1 MPRIILLAVTMLL
14 TVFTP
19 IHFAVAG
26 EGSVYDFSWL
36 DKDKEVYV
44 LQNRKFRKAGS
55 PFITIGSGITTSGN
69 FVDSYYFQG
78 RAGFFFT
85 EEWGFEGIYT
95 KANGSENEAY
105 ESVQNING
113 TGSGVSAFRRIVDNY
128 YGVAV
133 LWSPFYGKIN
143 TFNSILYL
151 DWIIG
156 AGVGQLTESNN
167 KTAVQTQ
174 LPHADETETHVGA
187 FWETTL
193 KFWVSQN
200 WSVNFDIVGF
210 HYQADK
216 ALNIKD
222 ENSKA
227 YYSNYD
233 LGLSLSY
240 NF

>member
-1 MPRIILLAVTMLL
+1 MPKIILLVVTVLL

-19 IHFAVAG
+19 VHFAVAG

-44 LQNRKFRKAGS
+44 LQNRKYRKAGS
-55 PFITIGSGITTSGN
+55 PFITIGSGMTASGS

-78 RAGFFFT
+78 RAGFFFS

-95 KANGSENEAY
+95 LANGEENEAA
-105 ESVQNING
+105 ESVRN
-113 TGSGVSAFRRIVDNY
+113 TGSSGSTPFRRIVENY
-128 YGVAV
+128 YGVAL

-143 TFNSILYL
+143 TFNSILYV

-156 AGVGQLTESNN
+156 AGIGQLTEKNN
-167 KTAVQTQ
+167 KKTLRENDGNQY
-174 LPHADETETHVGA
+174 PDESETHVGG
-187 FWETTL
+187 FWETSL
-193 KFWVSQN
+193 KFWVNQN
-200 WSVNFDIVGF
+200 WSVNFDVVGF
-210 HYQADK
+210 YYEAERAK
-216 ALNIKD
+216 NIDD
-222 ENSKA
+222 ENNKA
-227 YYSNYD
+227 FYSNYD